1 MLPGCVPVAISSREG
16 GRNGRGFYRSRRGG
30 CDLVALHLGL
40 KFAGDPQWFYGLTK
54 REQIAVL
61 AYNRIE
67 NKPKKSNRGQLPPGL
82 KVESE
87 EARRFWMGE

>member
-1 MLPGCVPVAISSREG
+1 MKSSSLPTNVFEESS
-16 GRNGRGFYRSRRGG
+16 
-30 CDLVALHLGL
+30 DATL
-40 KFAGDPQWFYGLTK
+40 
-54 REQIAVL
+54 L

-87 EARRFWMGE
+87 EARRFWMSE

>member
-1 MLPGCVPVAISSREG
+1 
-16 GRNGRGFYRSRRGG
+16 
-30 CDLVALHLGL
+30 
-40 KFAGDPQWFYGLTK
+40 LTK

-87 EARRFWMGE
+87 EARRFWMSE